1 MVVGAAVFGAR
12 LRACRRS
19 AGLSQEELAVRSGLS
34 VRTISNLERGCVRWP
49 HPGSVH
55 RLADALGL
63 RGEVRRALIADAGR
77 RLGGRGEAGAVTP
90 PGDQVAGAGRGWIVP
105 RQLPASV
112 RQFVGRERELAA
124 LNRLAD
130 QVDGAAGAVVISAL
144 GGTAGVGKT
153 ALALRWAHQ
162 VAGRFPDGQLYLN
175 LRGFD
180 PSGTPMPPAEA
191 VRGLLD
197 GVGVPAGQIPASA
210 DAQAGL
216 YRSLLSGR
224 RMLLVL
230 DNARDEEQVR
240 PLLPGSPG
248 CLVVVTSRRH
258 LAGLVAVEGACALT
272 LDVLTGAEAQAML
285 AQRLGP
291 ARLER
296 EPGGVADL
304 IGLCARLPLALAVA
318 AARVSARPHL
328 RLSCFAAELNDA
340 RRRLDALDAGDRLA
354 SVRAVFSWSLAS
366 LPAPA
371 VRMFG
376 LLGVHPGP
384 DITVPAAASLAGVRP
399 GQAGQA
405 LAELTRAHLL
415 TAPACGRYACHDLL
429 RAYAAEQAAALD
441 GQDGRH
447 AAAGRVLDH
456 YLHTAH
462 AAALLLSPSRTPVTL
477 AAPRPQVTPERLA
490 SYQEALDWFE
500 AERQVLLA
508 AVTLAAETGFDV
520 HGWQLPWALADF
532 LDRRGHWHDG
542 AALQRTALAAAT
554 RLGDTLGQAMAG
566 RALGKACAWLT
577 DYDQAR
583 GHLADSLS
591 RYRQL
596 GDRDGQARVHQ
607 SLNWVCERQARY
619 GDALGHAEQ
628 ALALFQAADDQ
639 AGQAAALN
647 AIGWCHVLLGD
658 PQRARTFCHRALALN
673 RERGNRRSEA
683 LTWDSLGYAEHQVG
697 RFAKAAAC
705 YRRALHLFQ
714 ECGDRF
720 YEAEILTH
728 LGNTRHAAGDP
739 QEARA
744 AWQAALDIL
753 DDLRHP
759 DADEVRAKLGLIRR
773 APSDPA
779 PAM

>member
-1 MVVGAAVFGAR
+1 
-12 LRACRRS
+12 
-19 AGLSQEELAVRSGLS
+19 
-34 VRTISNLERGCVRWP
+34 
-49 HPGSVH
+49 
-55 RLADALGL
+55 
-63 RGEVRRALIADAGR
+63 
-77 RLGGRGEAGAVTP
+77 
-90 PGDQVAGAGRGWIVP
+90 
-105 RQLPASV
+105 
-112 RQFVGRERELAA
+112 
-124 LNRLAD
+124 
-130 QVDGAAGAVVISAL
+130 
-144 GGTAGVGKT
+144 
-153 ALALRWAHQ
+153 
-162 VAGRFPDGQLYLN
+162 
-175 LRGFD
+175 
-180 PSGTPMPPAEA
+180 
-191 VRGLLD
+191 
-197 GVGVPAGQIPASA
+197 
-210 DAQAGL
+210 
-216 YRSLLSGR
+216 
-224 RMLLVL
+224 MLVVL

-248 CLVVVTSRRH
+248 CLVVVTSRRY

-272 LDVLTGAEAQAML
+272 LDVLTAAEARAML
-285 AQRLGP
+285 AQRLGA

-296 EPGGVADL
+296 EPGGAAEL

-318 AARVSARPHL
+318 SARVSARPHL

-354 SVRAVFSWSLAS
+354 SVRAVFSWSLTS

-399 GQAGQA
+399 GQAAQA

-415 TAPACGRYACHDLL
+415 TAHASGRYACHDLL

-441 GQDGRH
+441 GQDARH
-447 AAAGRVLDH
+447 AATGRVLDH

-462 AAALLLSPSRTPVTL
+462 AAALLLSPSRTQVTL
-477 AAPRPQVTPERLA
+477 AAPLPRVTPERLA
-490 SYQEALDWFE
+490 SYQQALDWFE

-554 RLGDTLGQAMAG
+554 RLCDTLGQAVAG

-583 GHLADSLS
+583 GHLADSLR

-628 ALALFQAADDQ
+628 ALALFQAIDDQ

-658 PQRARTFCHRALALN
+658 PQRARTFCRRALALN

-759 DADEVRAKLGLIRR
+759 DADQVRAKLGQIRR
-773 APSDPA
+773 APSNPA
-779 PAM
+779 PVM

>member
-1 MVVGAAVFGAR
+1 MVDGAAAFGVR

-19 AGLSQEELAVRSGLS
+19 AGLSQEELAVRAGLS
-34 VRTISNLERGCVRWP
+34 VRTISNLERGCIRWP
-49 HPGSVH
+49 HPDSVH

-77 RLGGRGEAGAVTP
+77 RLGDGGETGETTP
-90 PGDQVAGAGRGWIVP
+90 PPDQLARAGNERIVP
-105 RQLPASV
+105 RQLPASM
-112 RQFVGRERELAA
+112 RQFVGREPELAA
-124 LNRLAD
+124 LTGLAD
-130 QVDGAAGAVVISAL
+130 QADGVAGAVVISAL

-153 ALALRWAHQ
+153 ALALHWAHQ
-162 VAGRFPDGQLYLN
+162 VARRFPDGQLYLN

-180 PSGTPMPPAEA
+180 PSESPMPLAEA
-191 VRGLLD
+191 IRGLLD
-197 GVGVPAGQIPASA
+197 ALGVPAGQIPASVN
-210 DAQAGL
+210 AQAGL
-216 YRSLLSGR
+216 YRSLVSGR
-224 RMLLVL
+224 RMLVVL
-230 DNARDEEQVR
+230 DNARDEGQVR

-248 CLVVVTSRRH
+248 CLVVVTSRSH

-272 LDVLTGAEAQAML
+272 LDVLTETEAYELL
-285 AQRLGP
+285 AQRLG
-291 ARLER
+291 AACMAQ
-296 EPGGVADL
+296 EPDGAAEL
-304 IGLCARLPLALAVA
+304 IGLCVRLPLALAIA
-318 AARVSARPHL
+318 AARVSALPHL
-328 RLSCFAAELNDA
+328 RLSSFAEELKDA
-340 RRRLDALDAGDRLA
+340 GRSLDALDAGDRLA
-354 SVRAVFSWSLAS
+354 SVRAVFSWSLTNLS
-366 LPAPA
+366 APA
-371 VRMFG
+371 VRMFA

-384 DITVPAAASLAGVRP
+384 DITIPAAASLAGVRP
-399 GQAGQA
+399 TRARRA
-405 LAELTRAHLL
+405 LAELTRACLL
-415 TAPACGRYACHDLL
+415 TEHTSGRYAFHDLL
-429 RAYAAEQAAALD
+429 RAYAAEQTAVTDSEEAWYAALH
-441 GQDGRH
+441 RMF
-447 AAAGRVLDH
+447 DH

-477 AAPRPQVTPERLA
+477 AAPRPDVTPEHLA

-542 AALQRTALAAAT
+542 ATLQRTALAAAT
-554 RLGDTLGQAMAG
+554 RLCDTLGQAMAG

-583 GHLADSLS
+583 GHLADSLR

-628 ALALFQAADDQ
+628 ALALFQAIDDQ

-658 PQRARTFCHRALALN
+658 PQRSRTFCRRALALN

-759 DADEVRAKLGLIRR
+759 DADQVRAKLGQIRR

-779 PAM
+779 PVM